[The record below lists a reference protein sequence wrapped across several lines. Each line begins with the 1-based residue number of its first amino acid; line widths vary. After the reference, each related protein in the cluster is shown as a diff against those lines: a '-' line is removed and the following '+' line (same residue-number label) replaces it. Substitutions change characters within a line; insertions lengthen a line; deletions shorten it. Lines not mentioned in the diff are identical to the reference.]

1 MLSATAQKIMKITKV
16 VNDPKEICIEKTW
29 FFFCFLFFVFVF
41 VSFFT
46 PISHCIIYIRDG
58 LNPEHG
64 N

>member
-16 VNDPKEICIEKTW
+16 VNDPKEICIEKTC
-29 FFFCFLFFVFVF
+29 FFFV
-41 VSFFT
+41 FFT

>member
-29 FFFCFLFFVFVF
+29 FFVFFVFLFLFF
-41 VSFFT
+41 FFT

>member
-1 MLSATAQKIMKITKV
+1 MFSATAQKIMKITKV
-16 VNDPKEICIEKTW
+16 VNDPIV
-29 FFFCFLFFVFVF
+29 FFLFFGF
-41 VSFFT
+41 FFT

>member
-29 FFFCFLFFVFVF
+29 FFCFFVFLFLFF
-41 VSFFT
+41 FFT